1 MCLRMCSHG
10 EQARKIEC
18 ERARQC
24 VRSNVQ
30 AKEVILRSWTAL
42 NTFCVCVHIY
52 IAWELCTHSRCVLC
66 KKDMRHEHAYS
77 MTCGMRHM
85 QQVHASVS

>member
-1 MCLRMCSHG
+1 VCLRMCSHG

-42 NTFCVCVHIY
+42 NTFCVCVHIHCLGVVY
-52 IAWELCTHSRCVLC
+52 SQPLCV
-66 KKDMRHEHAYS
+66 
-77 MTCGMRHM
+77 
-85 QQVHASVS
+85 V